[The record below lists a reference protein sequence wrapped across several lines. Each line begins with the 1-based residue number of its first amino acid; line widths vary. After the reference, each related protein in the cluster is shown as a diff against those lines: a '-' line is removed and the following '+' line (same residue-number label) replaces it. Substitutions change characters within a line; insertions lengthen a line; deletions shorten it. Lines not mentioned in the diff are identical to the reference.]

1 MIKHRIINDT
11 VLEINNNKE
20 IDFNHNINEII
31 ENNGVLILHIFD
43 SMEKKGHVNMA
54 EQPINNVYA
63 VSDKGDIVWNIRDII
78 QEDYC
83 YTGISIDD
91 KGNLIAYTF
100 IGIAQIVD
108 VTNKKLI
115 GRTVTK

>member
-11 VLEINNNKE
+11 VLVINNIKEIN
-20 IDFNHNINEII
+20 FNHNINKVI
-31 ENNGVLILHIFD
+31 ENNGLLILHIFD
-43 SMEKKGHVNMA
+43 CFEKKGSINMS
-54 EQPINNVYA
+54 EQPINNIYA
-63 VSDKGDIVWNIRDII
+63 VSEKGDIVWNIRDIM

-91 KGNLIAYTF
+91 KGNLIANTF
-100 IGIAQIVD
+100 IGIAQIID

-115 GRTVTK
+115 GRKVTK